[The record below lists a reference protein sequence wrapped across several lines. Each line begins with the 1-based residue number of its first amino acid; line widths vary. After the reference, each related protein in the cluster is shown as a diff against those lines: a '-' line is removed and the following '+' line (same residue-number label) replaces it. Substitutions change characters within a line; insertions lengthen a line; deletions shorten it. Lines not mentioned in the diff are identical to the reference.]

1 VSGEGEAVDPAKL
14 GTSAADVPAAG
25 ESTGDTASIE
35 GSVVDDLDVLDTP
48 GAGGLIIRGGAL
60 RIGGYGAA
68 VALSVLSTALLT
80 RYLEPAGFSRYTT
93 ILSLVGVVAVIT
105 DAGMSNLGTR
115 EFAVREGSDR
125 DTLMRDLL
133 GLRVS
138 LTLIGV
144 LLAFAFAL
152 AAGYDDTLL
161 LGTLAASLATVALV
175 FQHTLSIPLSA
186 SLRLGTLSL
195 LELTR
200 QVLTVGAIVVL
211 VLGDAGILPLLT
223 VTLLANLLLVPLTAV
238 FVRGQISMRMQW
250 HPRRW
255 LALLSLTVSFSLA
268 TAVGTIYVYAA
279 QILTSLVATPHQS
292 GLFAAPFRVFVVT
305 VGIPGLLVG
314 GALPMLARAARDD
327 RERLGYALQRI
338 FEVSLILGVAAFLS
352 TLAGAKFIIA
362 VVAGPTFAAS
372 APVLQILGVAMLA
385 SFLTAGWG
393 FALISLKRYRGLL
406 FANAAALVVSCVL
419 TLTLA
424 STHGARGTAVATL
437 CGELT
442 LAFGSLLVLLRGH
455 PEYRPTLGVLAKVA
469 LAAVP
474 GLAIVILLNLT
485 SFESLV
491 LALGLYGLLIV
502 LTKAVPQEVLELVP
516 GLSRDPSRRA
526 STQ

>member
-1 VSGEGEAVDPAKL
+1 VSGEGEAVKPAEL
-14 GTSAADVPAAG
+14 GASSADVPAA
-25 ESTGDTASIE
+25 EEFSGDTASIE
-35 GSVVDDLDVLDTP
+35 GSAVDDLDVLDTS

-68 VALSVLSTALLT
+68 VALSVLSTSLLT

-93 ILSLVGVVAVIT
+93 ILSLVGVVAVVT

-115 EFAVREGSDR
+115 EYAVREGSDR
-125 DTLMRDLL
+125 DALMRDLL
-133 GLRVS
+133 GLRVI

-186 SLRLGTLSL
+186 SLRLGTLSA
-195 LELTR
+195 LEFAR
-200 QVLTVGAIVVL
+200 QLITVGAIVAL
-211 VLGDAGILPLLT
+211 VLADAGILPLLT

-238 FVRGQISMRMQW
+238 FVGGQISMRMKW

-362 VVAGPTFAAS
+362 VVAGQTFAAS

-406 FANAAALVVSCVL
+406 FANAAALLVSCVL

-469 LAAVP
+469 LAAAP

-491 LALGLYGLLIV
+491 LALALYGLLIV

-516 GLSRDPSRRA
+516 GLRRDRSGRA

>member
-1 VSGEGEAVDPAKL
+1 MSGEQAPIEDAPPVD
-14 GTSAADVPAAG
+14 
-25 ESTGDTASIE
+25 E
-35 GSVVDDLDVLDTP
+35 LDVLDSS
-48 GAGGLIIRGGAL
+48 GAGGLIIRGGVM
-60 RIGGYGAA
+60 RFGGYGAA

-80 RYLEPAGFSRYTT
+80 RHLKPAGFSHYTT

-115 EFAVREGSDR
+115 EFAVSEGAERE
-125 DTLMRDLL
+125 TLMRDLL

-144 LLAFAFAL
+144 VLAFAFAL
-152 AAGYDDTLL
+152 AAGYSDTLL

-186 SLRLGTLSL
+186 SLRLGTLSA
-195 LELTR
+195 LELVR
-200 QVLTVGAIVVL
+200 QLITVGAIVAL
-211 VLGDAGILPLLT
+211 VVAGAGILPLLT
-223 VTLLANLLLVPLTAV
+223 VTLLANLVLVPLTAL

-279 QILTSLVATPHQS
+279 QILTSLVASPHQS

-305 VGIPGLLVG
+305 VGVPGLLVG

-327 RERLGYALQRI
+327 RDRLGYALQRI

-352 TLAGAKFIIA
+352 TFAGAKFIIA
-362 VVAGPTFAAS
+362 VVAGPSFAAS

-406 FANAAALVVSCVL
+406 LANAAALLVSCTL

-424 STHGARGTAVATL
+424 SAHGARGTALATL

-442 LAFGSLLVLLRGH
+442 LCAGSLMVLLRGH
-455 PEYRPTLGVLAKVA
+455 PEYRPALSVLAKVA
-469 LAAVP
+469 VAALP
-474 GLAIVILLNLT
+474 GVAIVVALDLT
-485 SFESLV
+485 SFEAMV
-491 LALGLYGLLIV
+491 LALACYGLLIL
-502 LTKAVPQEVLELVP
+502 LTKAVPEEILDMVP
-516 GLSRDPSRRA
+516 GVARRRA
-526 STQ
+526 QRPSTQ

>member
-1 VSGEGEAVDPAKL
+1 MNELPVQ
-14 GTSAADVPAAG
+14 
-25 ESTGDTASIE
+25 
-35 GSVVDDLDVLDTP
+35 DLDVLDTP
-48 GAGGLIIRGGAL
+48 GAGSLIIRGGVM
-60 RIGGYGAA
+60 RFGGYAAA

-80 RYLEPAGFSRYTT
+80 RYLKPAGFSHYTT
-93 ILSLVGVVAVIT
+93 ILSLVGVVAVVT

-115 EFAVREGSDR
+115 EFAVSEGPER
-125 DTLMRDLL
+125 DALMRDLL

-152 AAGYDDTLL
+152 AAGYSDTLL

-211 VLGDAGILPLLT
+211 VLADAGILPLLS
-223 VTLLANLLLVPLTAV
+223 VTLMANLLLVPLTAL
-238 FVRGQISMRMQW
+238 FVRGQISVRMEL

-255 LALLSLTVSFSLA
+255 LALLGLTISFSLA

-305 VGIPGLLVG
+305 VGVPGLLVG

-327 RERLGYALQRI
+327 RERLAYALQRI
-338 FEVSLILGVAAFLS
+338 FEVSLILGVAAVLA

-362 VVAGPTFAAS
+362 VVAGPAFAAS

-406 FANAAALVVSCVL
+406 LANAAALAVSCLL

-424 STHGARGTAVATL
+424 SSHGARGAAVATL
-437 CGELT
+437 CGEVT
-442 LAFGSLLVLLRGH
+442 LSLGSLLVLLRGH
-455 PEYRPTLGVLAKVA
+455 PEYRPPLGIALKVA

-474 GLAIVILLNLT
+474 GLAIVIVLNLT
-485 SFESLV
+485 SFETLV
-491 LALGLYGLLIV
+491 LALALYGMLIA
-502 LTKAVPQEVLELVP
+502 LTKAIPQEVLELVP
-516 GLSRDPSRRA
+516 GLGRLRSPPA